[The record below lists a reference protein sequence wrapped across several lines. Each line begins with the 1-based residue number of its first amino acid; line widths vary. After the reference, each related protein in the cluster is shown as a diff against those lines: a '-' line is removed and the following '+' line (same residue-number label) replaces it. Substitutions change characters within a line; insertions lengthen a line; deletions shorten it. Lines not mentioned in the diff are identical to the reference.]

1 VQASEEGKAVNR
13 KAKLQFCLAASIVVL
28 SIVTAARGGVIYVDA
43 DANGANNGS
52 SWTDGFVSL
61 QAALVF
67 ASSGDEIRVAAGI
80 YRPDEDFA
88 NPQGSGV
95 REAAFWL
102 KRGVAV
108 KGGYAGW
115 GEPDPN
121 ERDVGGWETIL
132 SGDLNED
139 DGQGF
144 VDNGEN
150 SYHVVAYSSFIG
162 TAVLD
167 GFTITGGNANATGN
181 LSGGGLINIG
191 GRLSISRCKITGN
204 SANSRGGGVL
214 NDMFGD
220 IALTNCLITGNYAKF
235 SGGIEN
241 RYLSEVTLVN
251 CALLGNSA
259 WHGGGLGNVGA
270 DATIINCVI
279 SGNQVTGRGG
289 GMYNRYDSDVT
300 VTNSILWGNTAFEG
314 PQITLW
320 GNSVL
325 SISYCDLQ
333 GGQEDVNVVDSF
345 VDWDH
350 GNIDEDPSFAGPGYR
365 DIYGIWIDGDYRLL
379 PDSGC
384 IDTGDNGSVPVD
396 IDDFDGDGNTA
407 ELIPVDLGGDA
418 RIVDGDRDGNSVV
431 DMGAYEFFVPPLE
444 VAMHLTPRVLNV
456 LSHGNWLKA
465 HFVLPQEFGMAD
477 VDGNSPAM
485 LEPGGIESDHLNVFV
500 NEDGFVEVEARFARR
515 AFCEAGLVDGEVTV
529 TGRLMDGRYF
539 YGVDSIRVID
549 RRMERVGVL
558 AMYWLANCAGPGWC
572 EGSDV
577 NGDGVVDFA
586 DFVLV
591 EGCLID
597 N

>member
-1 VQASEEGKAVNR
+1 M
-13 KAKLQFCLAASIVVL
+13 
-28 SIVTAARGGVIYVDA
+28 VTAACGGVIYVDA
-43 DANGANNGS
+43 DANSANTGS
-52 SWTDGFVSL
+52 SWTDAFVNL
-61 QAALVF
+61 QDALLV

-88 NPQGSGV
+88 NPQGSSA

-102 KRGVAV
+102 KSGVAV
-108 KGGYAGW
+108 KGGYAGC

-121 ERDVGGWETIL
+121 ERDIDRWETIL

-139 DGQGF
+139 DGRGF
-144 VDNGEN
+144 VNNGEN
-150 SYHVVAYSSFIG
+150 SYHVVAYSSFMG
-162 TAVLD
+162 TAVLE
-167 GFTITGGNANATGN
+167 GFTITGGNANATDN

-191 GRLSISRCKITGN
+191 GHLSISRCKITGN

-214 NDMFGD
+214 NDIFGD
-220 IALTNCLITGNYAKF
+220 IALTNCLITGNRAQF

-241 RYLSEVTLVN
+241 RYLSEATLIN

-259 WHGGGLGNVGA
+259 WHGGGFGNVGA
-270 DATIINCVI
+270 DATVINCVI
-279 SGNQVTGRGG
+279 SGNWVTGRGG
-289 GMYNRYDSDVT
+289 GMYNRYDTDVT
-300 VTNSILWGNTAFEG
+300 VTNSILWGNTASEG
-314 PQITLW
+314 PQITVW

-333 GGQEDVNVVDSF
+333 GGRQDVNVVDSF

-350 GNIDEDPSFAGPGYR
+350 GNIDEDPCFAEPGYR

-379 PDSGC
+379 PGSGC

-418 RIVDGDRDGNSVV
+418 RIVNGDKDGNSVV

-444 VAMHLTPRVLNV
+444 VPMHLTPRVLNA

-465 HFVLPQEFGMAD
+465 HFVLPQEFSMAD
-477 VDGNSPAM
+477 VDANRPAEM
-485 LEPGGIESDHLNVFV
+485 EPLNVESEYINVFV
-500 NEDGFVEVEARFARR
+500 NDEGLIEVVAGFARR

-529 TGRLMDGRYF
+529 TGRLMNGRYF

-549 RRMERVGVL
+549 RRMEGVAVL
-558 AMYWLANCAGPGWC
+558 AMHWLEDCAGPGWC

-577 NGDGVVDFA
+577 NEDGVVDFA

-591 EGCLID
+591 EGCCVEVGGD
-597 N
+597 